1 LFGPE
6 FQITQETSAVGMSN
20 HVHSIVHNGIG
31 TGERNAADESVSVRL
46 ELTPYIALL
55 ERTENTATVNQS
67 DLIDSF
73 NALLLGGR
81 MSSGLA
87 QSIRNAWAS
96 LPGNFGDNSDRQR
109 DRVRLALY
117 IIAASPE
124 FSVQR

>member
-1 LFGPE
+1 
-6 FQITQETSAVGMSN
+6 
-20 HVHSIVHNGIG
+20 
-31 TGERNAADESVSVRL
+31 
-46 ELTPYIALL
+46 
-55 ERTENTATVNQS
+55 
-67 DLIDSF
+67 
-73 NALLLGGR
+73 

-96 LPGNFGDNSDRQR
+96 LPANFGDNSDRQR